1 MAAGDA
7 AALAAEQTEREF
19 QADINE
25 AVAATEAEIFG
36 EATGAE
42 PADNDGD
49 TLLEAMGQGLEGEVL
64 ESEILEREV
73 LESEGLGE
81 DDDDDN
87 DGDDNNNNN
96 GTTLSVPESETER
109 AGDAD
114 DARAVEEQNTTLRR
128 QLATLEARFNDLNA
142 RLNGQTQRPR
152 QAGAPTEAGRP
163 DMFTH
168 PDAYERWLLERAT
181 RDAVSH
187 LQQQQQAERVA
198 HVDQSFARATRGERG
213 FEFGPAYTAL
223 ASLDAG
229 NPEHRAL
236 VRGICEAPDPAR
248 ALLDWWDDNGGPQ
261 FREQIL
267 AQIAPRMHRGSQ
279 GERAQPRYAFR
290 SAQSLPSLN
299 GATGSN
305 AQRVHDPEMDNNSD
319 ASVFDF
325 ATRR

>member
-1 MAAGDA
+1 MAAADA

-36 EATGAE
+36 EATGVE

-49 TLLEAMGQGLEGEVL
+49 TSLEAMGQGLEGEVL
-64 ESEILEREV
+64 EGEV
-73 LESEGLGE
+73 LEGEVLEGEVVESEVLRE
-81 DDDDDN
+81 D
-87 DGDDNNNNN
+87 GGNNNDAA
-96 GTTLSVPESETER
+96 LSAPEAETEG
-109 AGDAD
+109 ASDAD
-114 DARAVEEQNTTLRR
+114 GARAIEEQNATLRM
-128 QLATLEARFNDLNA
+128 QLATLEARYNDLNA
-142 RLNGQTQRPR
+142 RVAGQAQRPR
-152 QAGAPTEAGRP
+152 QAGPTEAGRP
-163 DMFTH
+163 DMFSH
-168 PDAYERWLLERAT
+168 PEAYERWLLERAT
-181 RDAVSH
+181 RDAVNH

-213 FEFGPAYTAL
+213 FEFGPAYAAL

-261 FREQIL
+261 FRERIL

>member
-1 MAAGDA
+1 MAAADA

-25 AVAATEAEIFG
+25 AVATTEAEIFG

-49 TLLEAMGQGLEGEVL
+49 TSLEAMGQGLEGEVL
-64 ESEILEREV
+64 
-73 LESEGLGE
+73 GE
-81 DDDDDN
+81 
-87 DGDDNNNNN
+87 DGDDNNDGDNNN
-96 GTTLSVPESETER
+96 DATLLVPEAETEG
-109 AGDAD
+109 ASDAD
-114 DARAVEEQNTTLRR
+114 GARAVEEQNATLRM

-142 RLNGQTQRPR
+142 RLNGQAQRPR
-152 QAGAPTEAGRP
+152 QTGSPTEAGRP

-168 PDAYERWLLERAT
+168 PDAYECWLLDRAT

-229 NPEHRAL
+229 NPAHRAL

-261 FREQIL
+261 FRERIL
-267 AQIAPRMHRGSQ
+267 AQIAPRMHPGSR
-279 GERAQPRYAFR
+279 ERAQPRYAFR
-290 SAQSLPSLN
+290 PAQSLPSLN

-305 AQRVHDPEMDNNSD
+305 AQRVHDPDMDNNSD

>member
-1 MAAGDA
+1 MAAANA

-49 TLLEAMGQGLEGEVL
+49 TSLEAMGQGLEGEVL
-64 ESEILEREV
+64 QGEV
-73 LESEGLGE
+73 LGQ
-81 DDDDDN
+81 
-87 DGDDNNNNN
+87 DGDNNNDAV
-96 GTTLSVPESETER
+96 LSVSEAETEG
-109 AGDAD
+109 ASDAD
-114 DARAVEEQNTTLRR
+114 GAHSGGRGDGPDPRHAVEEQNATLRM
-128 QLATLEARFNDLNA
+128 QLATLEARYNDLNA
-142 RLNGQTQRPR
+142 QAQRAR
-152 QAGAPTEAGRP
+152 QGGSPTEAGRP

-181 RDAVSH
+181 RDAVNH

-198 HVDQSFARATRGERG
+198 HVDQSFARATRGDRG

-261 FREQIL
+261 FRERIF

-299 GATGSN
+299 GTTGSN
-305 AQRVHDPEMDNNSD
+305 AQRVLDPEMDNNSD